1 MPHLSVQVKSEK
13 SVGCLPSITMIL
25 SRIKPAIKK
34 PSSDGDGAGG
44 AEAGA
49 AGGQAAA
56 STSSAGLQTKAM
68 PRLEEFLEKRDYT
81 GAMTLLEFNRSS
93 GKGGDLVDMWLG
105 YCAFHVGDYKRA
117 MLEYEALTHAKKPP
131 KDAYLNLACIFFYL
145 GEFRSRCMVAG

>member
-1 MPHLSVQVKSEK
+1 
-13 SVGCLPSITMIL
+13 MIL

-145 GEFRSRCMVAG
+145 GEFWSRSMVVT